1 MESHAKTFRLEGDD
15 TDAFDLFV
23 QYFYIGRY
31 NNSFNIATQ
40 EEKEDDPRRLWL
52 DVQIKAYLLGDKLF
66 ATKFQK
72 EIVDNLQCQFAFQ
85 GVAMHE
91 LLRVARTVYECASV
105 TRAEA
110 IRNMLAVHCAERT
123 GEDDGWSP
131 PFWTKDARA
140 ALAECGLSEFIT
152 DVLMKV
158 TLII

>member
-1 MESHAKTFRLEGDD
+1 
-15 TDAFDLFV
+15 
-23 QYFYIGRY
+23 
-31 NNSFNIATQ
+31 
-40 EEKEDDPRRLWL
+40 
-52 DVQIKAYLLGDKLF
+52 
-66 ATKFQK
+66 
-72 EIVDNLQCQFAFQ
+72 
-85 GVAMHE
+85 MHE
-91 LLRVARTVYECASV
+91 LLRVARTVYECASA

-140 ALAECGLSEFIT
+140 ALAERGLSEFIT